1 MPTDHE
7 LNSLIAECWVD
18 LLTIASRERARY
30 PEASD
35 DPASLLGEAMTRVL
49 GQSAP
54 VENAMHLKGL
64 TTVFLRRTAIDRI
77 RRRRVDRKAKAALR
91 ASCEIETRP
100 SREREEMRADALAES
115 LEQLAAYDERKA
127 AILTLSYACGLDSD
141 AIAQTVGTSKS
152 TVNRELVLATAWIS
166 ARLTEE
172 LT

>member
-91 ASCEIETRP
+91 TSCEIETRP
-100 SREREEMRADALAES
+100 SREREEMRADALADV
-115 LEQLAAYDERKA
+115 QCAHM
-127 AILTLSYACGLDSD
+127 AILAFGVEKISTRHQSSGHGLR
-141 AIAQTVGTSKS
+141 ALRFKAVERHIHA
-152 TVNRELVLATAWIS
+152 LA
-166 ARLTEE
+166 
-172 LT
+172 